1 MRKVFTILTL
11 LALIVGLTLTANA
24 ASAATHLRCVGSVNS
39 DGTAQM
45 TTTVT
50 LHLDQPAEDLF
61 FPLPGS
67 ATNITVNGSRVS
79 ASLQNDVR
87 QVKLRRIVGEAVGD
101 FTLTF
106 TYGLKDLIVTNE
118 AGLLELQLPLL
129 AGYSYPVEVLEFS
142 VTLPGPVDV
151 KPAFVSGYHQANIE
165 KDISCKVEGA
175 TITGLAQAELK
186 DHETLTMTL
195 SVTEEMF
202 PQKRIDPPDFDTTNT
217 LILIFTLAALLYWL
231 IFLRNLPLWPA
242 RRPTP
247 PDGYIAGTLRSVLHL
262 QGADLSMM
270 VFSWAQ
276 LGYLQIHMDPRGK
289 VTLYKQMDMGNERSK
304 FEQKC
309 FRILFRKRS
318 IVDTSTLHY
327 VTAYKQI
334 EKLPANVQSFVRPKS
349 GNPYVFRILA
359 CLTGLFWGINL
370 SLWLSADAAMPWLS
384 AIFLSAFCCVSSWF
398 IQRWAIVLFQPEK
411 RSLWFALGLAGFW
424 LILSAI
430 AGIFADGIWAVL
442 GQLLAGLLA
451 AFGGRRTYAGR
462 QAMAEVLG
470 LRRYLGRLTRQQ
482 AEAICLSNPD
492 YFHQMAPYA
501 LGLGVDKRFARSFG
515 SHPVSPCPYIHTGND
530 KPMRAELWQLL
541 MRQILQSM
549 NARQQRSGMEKII
562 NVIHSFLK

>member
-1 MRKVFTILTL
+1 MRKFFTLLIL
-11 LALIVGLTLTANA
+11 LALIAGLTLTADA
-24 ASAATHLRCVGSVNS
+24 ASAATHLRCAGTVSS

-50 LHLDQPAEDLF
+50 LHLDQSADDLY

-67 ATNITVNGSRVS
+67 ATNITVNGSRAS
-79 ASLQNDVR
+79 GSLQNDVR
-87 QVKLRRIVGEAVGD
+87 RVNLRRIVGEAVGD

-129 AGYSYPVEVLEFS
+129 AGYSDPVEALEFS
-142 VTLPGPVDV
+142 ITLPGPVDA
-151 KPAFVSGYHQANIE
+151 KPAFVSGYHQADIE
-165 KDISCKVEGA
+165 KDLSCKVEGA
-175 TITGLAQAELK
+175 TVTGLAQTALK
-186 DHETLTMTL
+186 DHETLIMTL

-202 PQKRIDPPDFDTTNT
+202 PQNRIDPPDFDTTNT
-217 LILIFTLAALLYWL
+217 LLLIFTLAALLYWL

-247 PDGYIAGTLRSVLHL
+247 PEGYLAGALRSIIYL

-276 LGYLQIHMDPRGK
+276 LGYLQIQVDPRGK

-309 FRILFRKRS
+309 FRLLFRKRS
-318 IVDTSTLHY
+318 VVDTTGLHY
-327 VTAYKQI
+327 VSAYKQVA
-334 EKLPANVQSFVRPKS
+334 KLPANVQSFVRPTS
-349 GNPYVFRILA
+349 GNPYVFRILSSLA
-359 CLTGLFWGINL
+359 GLFWGVNL

-384 AIFLSAFCCVSSWF
+384 AIFLSAFSFVSSWL
-398 IQRWAIVLFQPEK
+398 IQRWAVALFQPEK
-411 RSLWFALGLAGFW
+411 RSLWIALGLAGFW
-424 LILSAI
+424 LILSAM
-430 AGIFADGIWAVL
+430 AGIFANGIWAVL

-462 QAMAEVLG
+462 QAMAEALG
-470 LRRYLGRLTRQQ
+470 LRRYLKRLTRQQ
-482 AEAICLSNPD
+482 AEDICLSNPD

-501 LGLGVDKRFARSFG
+501 LGLGADKGFARSFG
-515 SHPVSPCPYIHTGND
+515 NHPISPCPYIHTGSD
-530 KPMRAELWQLL
+530 KPMRAEQWRLL
-541 MRQILQSM
+541 MRQVLQSM
-549 NARQQRSGMEKII
+549 NARQQRSGIEKIT
-562 NVIHSFLK
+562 NLLRSFLK